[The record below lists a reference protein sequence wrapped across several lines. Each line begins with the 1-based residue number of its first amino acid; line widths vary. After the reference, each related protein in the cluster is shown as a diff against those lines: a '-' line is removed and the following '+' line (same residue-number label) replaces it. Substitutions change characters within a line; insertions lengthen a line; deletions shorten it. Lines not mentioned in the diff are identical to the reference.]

1 MVLTCPQESQGNY
14 GCCCPSLL
22 LLKLSLGERPFGAT
36 NIYPRAWVWI
46 PTKKLRDNW
55 PYLVSY
61 CLSSCSLGQI
71 NKYILSQQKT
81 IFWFPKTQK
90 PGSLESTVW
99 DGMGANFRWHLKK
112 ETFLSSLQSSSKFW
126 NNMCYTPLMPHY
138 RCTKKL
144 WALFPVQNQL
154 NSAIPIIT
162 WCWFMCRI

>member
-1 MVLTCPQESQGNY
+1 M
-14 GCCCPSLL
+14 
-22 LLKLSLGERPFGAT
+22 RAT
-36 NIYPRAWVWI
+36 NIHPPARLGLD
-46 PTKKLRDNW
+46 PNEKLWDW
-55 PYLVSY
+55 PYLVLN

-71 NKYILSQQKT
+71 SKHILSQQKT
-81 IFWFPKTQK
+81 NFRFSKTQK
-90 PGSLESTVW
+90 PESLESTVW
-99 DGMGANFRWHLKK
+99 DGMGANFQWHLKK

-144 WALFPVQNQL
+144 WALFPVQNQ